1 MIFLRECP
9 RFDRSSPFPAVVF
22 AQGSGQWRGFVL
34 RYRSRPDDEKLDVWH
49 SDPTRRP
56 ALKKCHREK
65 IAGHDGLD
73 RTGASGRR
81 PPSVRSHTQP
91 ARDPADS
98 GSGSDQRRA
107 INSKT
112 DKKKGKIKKLANFF
126 ATSTTL
132 EQVRVLSVG
141 PEAAPSLWPQCAGD
155 RLPARRREAGAVVAW
170 RAAWRPGATP
180 TLMRNGRC
188 CEYGSAAASW
198 RCPSVLPRP
207 IEPLGC
213 DLLPG
218 RAFRHPAW
226 FVRRARWFEQK
237 ERGFFV
243 DGDFVVVLT
252 AWPAA
257 MPYLCRGCVLLDE
270 FMAEPGCQPRS
281 AACGGAWF

>member
-1 MIFLRECP
+1 M
-9 RFDRSSPFPAVVF
+9 
-22 AQGSGQWRGFVL
+22 
-34 RYRSRPDDEKLDVWH
+34 
-49 SDPTRRP
+49 
-56 ALKKCHREK
+56 
-65 IAGHDGLD
+65 
-73 RTGASGRR
+73 
-81 PPSVRSHTQP
+81 
-91 ARDPADS
+91 
-98 GSGSDQRRA
+98 
-107 INSKT
+107 
-112 DKKKGKIKKLANFF
+112 
-126 ATSTTL
+126 
-132 EQVRVLSVG
+132 
-141 PEAAPSLWPQCAGD
+141 WPQCAGD
-155 RLPARRREAGAVVAW
+155 RLPARRREAVAVVAW

-243 DGDFVVVLT
+243 DGAFVVVLT

-257 MPYLCRGCVLLDE
+257 MPYLCRGCVLLEE
-270 FMAEPGCQPRS
+270 FMAEPAWLPASVYGLWWRVVLISFYFPFFFALIVRVFAHPSPPPLPFLPFLPSCLQSPLKHKQPCRFS
-281 AACGGAWF
+281 